1 MPQLVYN
8 DTKHPYHYVLSEF
21 HSKFFPVT
29 IPLLTADVNV
39 ASESLAENVHEIQS
53 INNTCLW

>member
-1 MPQLVYN
+1 MSSTLN
-8 DTKHPYHYVLSEF
+8 
-21 HSKFFPVT
+21 FFPVT

-53 INNTCLW
+53 INNTCL